1 MIGIHNCVTLSAA
14 PFAPHLHCRLGDWV
28 MDRVRYLL
36 GVPVVIVVPLGM
48 LYWLI
53 IHPYAR
59 WWRRWGPLRTY
70 LAVVPVLVTLG
81 VLLFRVR
88 RHLLGADLGTNWSLI
103 VIALVL
109 ACPMTW
115 LEFQYWRHLSISIMV
130 GIPELSQQGNS
141 RLLRDGIYG
150 VVRHPRYLSAG
161 IGLIVNVLIVNHLGL
176 YILVMLVVPP
186 GYWMLLLEE
195 RELVDRF
202 GDAYREYQRDVPR
215 LIPRRRKAD

>member
-1 MIGIHNCVTLSAA
+1 
-14 PFAPHLHCRLGDWV
+14 

-53 IHPYAR
+53 IHTYAR

-81 VLLFRVR
+81 VSLFRVR

-103 VIALVL
+103 GIALVL

-215 LIPRRRKAD
+215 LIPRRRKAY